1 MEHIRWLWLGLYHAA
16 AMGWGLLWALVLGFT
31 LSGVLQVFVSK
42 EQMSRAFGRTN
53 LRSMALATIFGG
65 ASSSCS
71 YAAAATGRSA
81 LRKGAALIPT
91 LAFMFASTN
100 LVIELGAVLWI
111 VLGWRFVLAEA
122 VGSVVLIGLLW
133 ILARLIFPRDL
144 EDEARRHAEGPGSEA
159 DGGCCGHGH
168 DEHGGHSGHD
178 EHEAHGQ
185 GHEHGPATLAARVA
199 QLGNWR
205 RVADSFV
212 MDWQMLW
219 KEIVI
224 GFLIGGFLA
233 ALVPDAWWRAV
244 FLTATPGPWR
254 LLENVVAGPILAALS
269 FVCSVGNVPVASLL
283 WSGGI
288 SFGGVIAYLYGDLL
302 VIPLLSAYRKYY
314 GGRTA
319 FYLALVFFLSMIGAG
334 LIVDLLFNA
343 LGLVPH
349 GARPASVV
357 RMAGFSWNYTTWL
370 NMPALLLAGW
380 FVYLHRRGED
390 EPEFTAPEHLEHA
403 ASGVPLPEE
412 PRS

>member
-1 MEHIRWLWLGLYHAA
+1 MEHLHWLWLGLYHAA

-111 VLGWRFVLAEA
+111 VMGWRFVLAEA

-144 EDEARRHAEGPGSEA
+144 EEEARRHAESAGEA
-159 DGGCCGHGH
+159 GGRCSHDHGDAHGHGEH
-168 DEHGGHSGHD
+168 DD
-178 EHEAHGQ
+178 HGQ
-185 GHEHGPATLAARVA
+185 EHDDGPATFADRLAMP
-199 QLGNWR
+199 GNWR

-244 FLTATPGPWR
+244 FLTAAPGPWR
-254 LLENVVAGPILAALS
+254 LLENVVAGPLLAAAS
-269 FVCSVGNVPVASLL
+269 FVCSIGNVPVTSLL

-288 SFGGVIAYLYGDLL
+288 SFGGVVAYLYGDLL
-302 VIPLLSAYRKYY
+302 VIPLISAYRKYY

-319 FYLALVFFLSMIGAG
+319 FYLTLVFFLSMVGAG

-349 GARPASVV
+349 GARPASLA
-357 RMAGFSWNYTTWL
+357 RMAGFAWNYTTWL
-370 NMPALLLAGW
+370 NIPALALAGW
-380 FVYLHRRGED
+380 FVYLHRQGPKD
-390 EPEFTAPEHLEHA
+390 EPAPGGPHHLEHA
-403 ASGVPLPEE
+403 A
-412 PRS
+412 RSTPPH

>member
-1 MEHIRWLWLGLYHAA
+1 MEHLQWLWLGLYHAA

-133 ILARLIFPRDL
+133 ILARLIFPREL
-144 EDEARRHAEGPGSEA
+144 EDEARRHAEEA
-159 DGGCCGHGH
+159 GQEGGCCGHAEHEDHDHGHGHGH
-168 DEHGGHSGHD
+168 DD
-178 EHEAHGQ
+178 A
-185 GHEHGPATLAARVA
+185 PATFAGRVR
-199 QLGNWR
+199 QPGNWR
-205 RVADSFV
+205 RVADSFA

-244 FLTATPGPWR
+244 FLTGVPGPWR

-269 FVCSVGNVPVASLL
+269 FVCSIGNVPVASLL

-288 SFGGVIAYLYGDLL
+288 SFGGVVAYLYGDLL
-302 VIPLLSAYRKYY
+302 VIPLISAYRKYY

-319 FYLALVFFLSMIGAG
+319 FYITLVFFLSMVGAG

-349 GARPASVV
+349 GARPPSVV
-357 RMAGFSWNYTTWL
+357 RMAGFAWNYTTWL
-370 NMPALLLAGW
+370 NIPALMLAGW
-380 FVYLHRRGED
+380 FVYLHRQGKD
-390 EPEFTAPEHLEHA
+390 EPEPGTHEHVEHA
-403 ASGVPLPEE
+403 ASGVPPG
-412 PRS
+412 